1 MKRISL
7 IGLICVLLCHQFM
20 LMSYA
25 ASELEEALETGK
37 LVNACPIG
45 NTDID
50 LDTSVKGFSS
60 AYSCLDGKELTAI
73 KLDKG
78 KTFIVRSMQPM
89 DSDTPIG
96 TLIDFVAQR
105 NEALFLN
112 KEPSKIMFTGEI
124 IENNPP
130 KMAGR
135 SSSLKLEI
143 KKIKVDNVTY
153 PAEAYITK
161 MGKRNVFGGLL
172 NGAPIYFMN
181 LADVADEGTITIDKV
196 YKDPCK
202 YTCESV
208 KTVARPFYYLGGA
221 LLQLADLLISPI
233 VCFFMPGKEISIPE
247 NTAFEIK
254 LENDISLLEL

>member
-1 MKRISL
+1 MKKISL
-7 IGLICVLLCHQFM
+7 GLICILLCQN
-20 LMSYA
+20 LLCA
-25 ASELEEALETGK
+25 VQAGELDEA
-37 LVNACPIG
+37 VNSGQLSAACPIEVS
-45 NTDID
+45 NIN
-50 LDTSVKGFSS
+50 LEQSAENIQS
-60 AYSCLDGKELTAI
+60 AYRCLEGKELTAI

-78 KTFIVRSMQPM
+78 KTFIVRSQQPM
-89 DSDTPIG
+89 DSDTPVG
-96 TLIDFVAQR
+96 TLIAFVAQQD
-105 NEALFLN
+105 EVLFLG
-112 KEPSKIMFTGEI
+112 KEPSKVMFTGEV

-130 KMAGR
+130 RMAGR

-172 NGAPIYFMN
+172 AGSPIYFMN

-196 YKDPCK
+196 YKDPCR
-202 YTCESV
+202 YSCESI

-221 LLQLADLLISPI
+221 ILQFADLLISPI